1 MQINPILVVMLSKI
15 SSVIAGM
22 SFVMEEILFSYLS
35 FPEMEYLLMF
45 NNSLMSVENSDAIWH
60 KLPH

>member
-45 NNSLMSVENSDAIWH
+45 NNSLMSVENSDAI
-60 KLPH
+60 

>member
-1 MQINPILVVMLSKI
+1 MQINPILVVILSKI

-35 FPEMEYLLMF
+35 FPEIECLLTF
-45 NNSLMSVENSDAIWH
+45 NNSLMSVENSDAI
-60 KLPH
+60 

>member
-1 MQINPILVVMLSKI
+1 MQINPILVVILSKI

-35 FPEMEYLLMF
+35 FPEIEYLLMF

-60 KLPH
+60 KLSH